1 MGNAAA
7 AKLPA
12 VIDNANEAELKLL
25 IGAAREDCEKRSSQL
40 LELESLVAEAE
51 TLHRLRRI
59 FQELPKEQNGNIS
72 LEGLCDAVKRDAD
85 LAQEYGLPK
94 VVRVNSEESVARIFR
109 AADVNSDG
117 SLDWDEFRA
126 AMAMAHGQLL
136 ARRTP
141 RASLNTLAC
150 HFLGVPKTS
159 AASFDMI
166 TEPLPIEDWN
176 IDYWTLDEKSQV
188 LLPLQVAKEWDCLSD
203 LGFNI
208 NPKVFVNFT
217 TAVKQTYR
225 DVPYHNFFHALAVVH
240 FAFKLVK
247 AADLRQDDDLDRRD
261 LLALLLA
268 ALCHDCDHRGRNN
281 AFEVLSLSRL
291 ALRYNDKSPL
301 ENHHCATAFQLA
313 LDSQK
318 DSCNVFHGL
327 NPDDFRH
334 IRERMVSGILGTDM
348 AFHHDQVTKLQ
359 KIQDSRSLVDCDDGQ
374 FFVDAFLHAADI
386 ANPLMSPAVSAQFAR
401 AIAAEFTAQVEDEAN
416 LGLPVTSFMCGLEDP
431 TVSAKSRLG
440 FMDFVVTP
448 LVSPLFALFPT
459 GLEIPQECLKANRE
473 AEQQVLASLATA

>member
-1 MGNAAA
+1 MGVAAA
-7 AKLPA
+7 AELPA
-12 VIDNANEAELKLL
+12 LIENANEAELKLM
-25 IGAAREDCEKRSSQL
+25 IAAAREDCETRSRQL
-40 LELESLVAEAE
+40 SELASSVAEAE
-51 TLHRLRRI
+51 TMRRLRQI
-59 FQELPKEQNGNIS
+59 FQELPKEQNGNVS
-72 LEGLCDAVKRDAD
+72 LQGLCDALKRDAD
-85 LAQEYGLPK
+85 LALEYGLPK
-94 VVRVNSEESVARIFR
+94 VVRVDDEESVARIFR
-109 AADVNSDG
+109 AADENADG

-126 AMAMAHGQLL
+126 AMTMAHEELL
-136 ARRTP
+136 ARTTP
-141 RASLNTLAC
+141 RPRLNTLAC
-150 HFLGVPKTS
+150 QFIGVPKTS

-166 TEPLPIEDWN
+166 TEPLPIDDWC
-176 IDYWTLDEKSQV
+176 IDYWTLEEKSQV
-188 LLPLQVAKEWDCLSD
+188 LLPLQVAKQWDCLSD
-203 LGFNI
+203 IGFNI

-225 DVPYHNFFHALAVVH
+225 DVPYHNFTHAIATVH
-240 FAFKLVK
+240 FAFKLIQ
-247 AADLRQDDDLDRRD
+247 AADLRQDDDIDRRD

-281 AFEVLSLSRL
+281 AFEVLSLSTL

-334 IRERMVSGILGTDM
+334 IRQRMVSGILGTDM

-359 KIQDSRSLVDCDDGQ
+359 TIQDARSLVDCEDGQ
-374 FFVDAFLHAADI
+374 FLVDVFLHTADI
-386 ANPLMSPAVSAQFAR
+386 SNVLMSPVVSAQFST
-401 AIAAEFTAQVEDEAN
+401 AIAAEFTAQVEDEAK

-431 TVSAKSRLG
+431 KVNAKSRLG

-448 LVSPLFALFPT
+448 LVSPLFALYPT
-459 GLEIPQECLKANRE
+459 GLEKPQEYLKANRE
-473 AEQQVLASLATA
+473 VEQQVLAN